1 MCTSLCSVHATRVL
15 CVHTKGHVLSSR
27 PQHMS
32 SIVCRPLSIMY
43 QHEKHLTMIVWSGH
57 IFLCGSQ
64 QLHYLIGVWLVFD
77 CLWYNSFVTDQCQ
90 FILQRLCLGY
100 KGRVYKFY
108 DCRQRLMPQQTAV
121 WDLCSCVKFSW
132 LPMHDYEVHSHIQDV
147 SIHVDSRVGPTKLTW
162 SPY

>member
-1 MCTSLCSVHATRVL
+1 MRKVRTCISLFGLIFIFCRIKLISGRLTCFDMKSILPWVFGLATFSCEVPNSY
-15 CVHTKGHVLSSR
+15 T
-27 PQHMS
+27 
-32 SIVCRPLSIMY
+32 I
-43 QHEKHLTMIVWSGH
+43 
-57 IFLCGSQ
+57 
-64 QLHYLIGVWLVFD
+64 WLGFWFVFD

-132 LPMHDYEVHSHIQDV
+132 LPMHDYEVHSHITNSIQDV

-162 SPY
+162 SSY